1 MQKVL
6 KLAYYSAKLMSN
18 SISNGEETIKA
29 KILVNVFHLKAMYMA
44 FCVLG

>member
-6 KLAYYSAKLMSN
+6 KLAYYSAKLVSN
-18 SISNGEETIKA
+18 SISNGEETIRA
-29 KILVNVFHLKAMYMA
+29 KSSVNFFHLKAMYMT